1 MDRIIGQ
8 LYGLDDYVIIPEVST
23 DVKSRTKE
31 CLTKYNNQQKY
42 GITNGRYPIFAAPM
56 SCVVDENNWKEFVD
70 NGITPVIP
78 RTVDYNVRLSLMKDT
93 FVAMSLKEF
102 QAAIDDINNFYTTS
116 YICVDIANGHM
127 SCMMEAC
134 KKAKIKYG
142 NKIVL
147 MAGNIANPK
156 TYDLYAKSGIDYI
169 RLGIGSGNVCTT
181 AANTGVHY
189 PLGSLIY
196 NCNELR
202 NKIKIKHAILSNER
216 YITVPKLIADG
227 GFKNFDQIIKALALG
242 ADYVMLGDML
252 ARTFTACGKMYDTPT
267 PVPGNDIELTKI
279 EALDALT
286 SSKDVF
292 REYYGMSTKKA
303 QMEMG
308 KTEEECRTSEGIV
321 KYLPVRQFLDK
332 WIDNFSHY
340 LKSSMSYCNCT
351 KLEDFVGFPCMGI
364 NTPMARNA
372 FMK

>member
-8 LYGLDDYVIIPEVST
+8 LYGLDDYIIIPEVST

-31 CLTKYNNQQKY
+31 CLPKYDNQQKY

-56 SCVVDENNWKEFVD
+56 SCVVDENNWKEFIV

-78 RTVDYNVRLSLMKDT
+78 RTVDYNIRLSLMKDT

-102 QAAIDDINNFYTTS
+102 QITINDTNNFNTTS
-116 YICVDIANGHM
+116 YICVDIANEHM
-127 SCMMEAC
+127 SCMLEEC
-134 KKAKIKYG
+134 KKAKITYG
-142 NKIVL
+142 NKIVI

-196 NCNELR
+196 NCNERR
-202 NKIKIKHAILSNER
+202 NDIKRKIYNTE

-242 ADYVMLGDML
+242 ADYVMLGDLL
-252 ARTFTACGKMYDTPT
+252 ARTFTACGKMYDTPN
-267 PVPGNDIELTKI
+267 PIPEHDVELTKY
-279 EALDALT
+279 EAMAST
-286 SSKDVF
+286 KQVF

-321 KYLPVRQFLDK
+321 KYLPVRQSLNK
-332 WIDNFSHY
+332 WLDNFAHY

-351 KLEDFVGFPCMGI
+351 HLEDFIGFPCMGI
-364 NTPMARNA
+364 NTPMARTA

>member
-8 LYGLDDYVIIPEVST
+8 LYGLDDYIIIPEVST

-31 CLTKYNNQQKY
+31 CLPKYTNPQKY
-42 GITNGRYPIFAAPM
+42 GITNERYPIFAAPM
-56 SCVVDENNWKEFVD
+56 SCVVNENNWKEFVD

-78 RTVDYNVRLSLMKDT
+78 RTVDYNIRLTLMKDT

-102 QAAIDDINNFYTTS
+102 QAAIEDVNNFNTTS

-127 SCMMEAC
+127 SCMMETC
-134 KKAKIKYG
+134 KNAKIAYG
-142 NKIVL
+142 DKIVI

-196 NCNELR
+196 NCNERR
-202 NKIKIKHAILSNER
+202 NEIKHTILTNTE

-227 GFKNFDQIIKALALG
+227 GFKNFDQMIKALALG
-242 ADYVMLGDML
+242 ADYVMLGDLL
-252 ARTFTACGKMYDTPT
+252 ARTFTACGKLYDTPN
-267 PVPGNDIELTKI
+267 PVPGHDKELTRTG
-279 EALDALT
+279 ALL
-286 SSKDVF
+286 SSKAVF

-321 KYLPVRQFLDK
+321 KYLPVTQYLDK
-332 WIDNFSHY
+332 WLDNFAHY

-351 KLEDFVGFPCMGI
+351 QLEDFIGFPCMGI
-364 NTPMARNA
+364 NTPMARSA

>member
-31 CLTKYNNQQKY
+31 CLPKYSNLEKY
-42 GITNGRYPIFAAPM
+42 GITNERYPIFAAPM

-78 RTVDYNVRLSLMKDT
+78 RTVKYNLRLVLMKYT

-102 QAAIDDINNFYTTS
+102 QESIDDVNNFYTTS

-127 SCMMEAC
+127 SCMMDAC
-134 KKAKIKYG
+134 KTAKITYRD
-142 NKIVL
+142 KIVI

-156 TYDLYAKSGIDYI
+156 TYDIYAESGIDYV
-169 RLGIGSGNVCTT
+169 RLGIGSGNVCVTS
-181 AANTGVHY
+181 ANVGVHY

-196 NCNELR
+196 NCNERR
-202 NKIKIKHAILSNER
+202 NEIEHAILTNNE

-227 GFKNFDQIIKALALG
+227 GFKNFDQMIKALALG
-242 ADYVMLGDML
+242 ADYVMLGDLL
-252 ARTFTACGKMYDTPT
+252 ARTFTACGKIYSTPN
-267 PVPGNDIELTKI
+267 PMPNCDKPISKYK
-279 EALDALT
+279 ALL
-286 SSKDVF
+286 SSKPVY

-308 KTEEECRTSEGIV
+308 KTENECRTSEGII
-321 KYLPVRQFLDK
+321 KYLPITQFLDK
-332 WIDNFSHY
+332 WLDNFSHY
-340 LKSSMSYCNCT
+340 LKSAMSYCNCT
-351 KLEDFVGFPCMGI
+351 RLEDFVGFPCVGI
-364 NTPMARNA
+364 NTPMARSS

>member
-1 MDRIIGQ
+1 MNRIFGQ

-31 CLTKYNNQQKY
+31 CLPKYTNQHKY
-42 GITNGRYPIFAAPM
+42 GITNERYPIFAAPM
-56 SCVVDENNWKEFVD
+56 SCVVDENNWKEFVV

-78 RTVDYNVRLSLMKDT
+78 RTVNYNTRLSIMKDT

-102 QAAIDDINNFYTTS
+102 QTTIDDKNNFYTTA

-127 SCMMEAC
+127 TSMMESC
-134 KKAKIKYG
+134 KKAKITYG
-142 NKIVL
+142 DKIEI

-156 TYDLYAKSGIDYI
+156 TYDLYAKSGIDYV

-196 NCNELR
+196 NCNERR
-202 NKIKIKHAILSNER
+202 NRIKQSNNSA

-242 ADYVMLGDML
+242 ADYVMLGDLL
-252 ARTFTACGKMYDTPT
+252 ARTFTACGKMYDTPN
-267 PVPGNDIELTKI
+267 PGYCCDKELTKE
-279 EALDALT
+279 EAMLGN
-286 SSKDVF
+286 KQVF

-321 KYLPVRQFLDK
+321 KYLPVTQHLDK
-332 WIDNFSHY
+332 WLDNFAHY

-351 KLEDFVGFPCMGI
+351 QLEDFVGFPCMGI

>member
-31 CLTKYNNQQKY
+31 CSPKYTNPKKY
-42 GITNGRYPIFAAPM
+42 GITNDRYPIFAAPM

-78 RTVDYNVRLSLMKDT
+78 RTVDYNTRLTLMKDT

-102 QAAIDDINNFYTTS
+102 QAAIEDVKNFYTTS

-127 SCMMEAC
+127 FCMMEAC
-134 KKAKIKYG
+134 KTAKITYG
-142 NKIVL
+142 DKIVI

-156 TYDLYAKSGIDYI
+156 TYDMYAKSGIDYI

-196 NCNELR
+196 NCNERR
-202 NKIKIKHAILSNER
+202 NEIKHEILTNAE

-227 GFKNFDQIIKALALG
+227 GFKNFDQMIKALALG
-242 ADYVMLGDML
+242 ADYVMLGDLL
-252 ARTFTACGKMYDTPT
+252 ARTWTACGKIYDTPD
-267 PVPGNDIELTKI
+267 PVPNYDKPIDKMA
-279 EALDALT
+279 ALL
-286 SSKDVF
+286 SSKCVF

-308 KTEEECRTSEGIV
+308 KTEEECRTAEGIV
-321 KYLPVRQFLDK
+321 KYLPIRQFLDK
-332 WIDNFSHY
+332 WLDNFAHY

-351 KLEDFVGFPCMGI
+351 LLEDFIGFPCLGI

>member
-31 CLTKYNNQQKY
+31 CLPKYANPQKY
-42 GITNGRYPIFAAPM
+42 GITNDRYPIFAAPM
-56 SCVVDENNWKEFVD
+56 SCVVDENNWKEFVE

-78 RTVDYNVRLSLMKDT
+78 RTVDYNIRLSLMKDT

-102 QAAIDDINNFYTTS
+102 QITINDTNNFNTTS

-127 SCMMEAC
+127 SCMMEEC
-134 KKAKIKYG
+134 KKAKITYG
-142 NKIVL
+142 NKIVI

-196 NCNELR
+196 NCNERR
-202 NKIKIKHAILSNER
+202 NDIKRKIYNTE

-242 ADYVMLGDML
+242 ADYVMLGDLL
-252 ARTFTACGKMYDTPT
+252 ARTFTACGKMYDTPN
-267 PVPGNDIELTKI
+267 PIPGHDVELTKY
-279 EALDALT
+279 EAMAST
-286 SSKDVF
+286 KQVF

-321 KYLPVRQFLDK
+321 KYLPVRQSLNK
-332 WIDNFSHY
+332 WLDNFAHY

-351 KLEDFVGFPCMGI
+351 HLEDFIGFPCMGI